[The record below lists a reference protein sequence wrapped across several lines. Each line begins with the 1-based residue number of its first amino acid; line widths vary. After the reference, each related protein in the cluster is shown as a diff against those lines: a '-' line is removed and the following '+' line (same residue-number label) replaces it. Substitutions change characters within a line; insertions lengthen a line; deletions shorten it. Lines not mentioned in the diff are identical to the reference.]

1 MKVLLHASILVLS
14 ISTVCLSQE
23 PVPVLK
29 ASWERTTLKA
39 PNPKVAPTVPAKPII
54 AENKNFQRNARA
66 QRTDNPMDP
75 YEASIEGR
83 SAAMERAV
91 QESRTPKADDV
102 TGYHYVAEVRNDTG
116 RTIEVIYWEYRFT
129 EVARPENVVSR
140 QFLCGV
146 KVKNGAKGDLTA
158 FSMLA
163 PSDTIDAA
171 SLAAA
176 NNKLFTEHV
185 QINRVEFS
193 DGQILQRNGW
203 NYKDVQDAVK
213 RVTSTPWGRETCR
226 VL

>member
-1 MKVLLHASILVLS
+1 
-14 ISTVCLSQE
+14 
-23 PVPVLK
+23 
-29 ASWERTTLKA
+29 
-39 PNPKVAPTVPAKPII
+39 
-54 AENKNFQRNARA
+54 
-66 QRTDNPMDP
+66 
-75 YEASIEGR
+75 
-83 SAAMERAV
+83 MERAV
-91 QESRTPKADDV
+91 QESRTPKADDL
-102 TGYHYVAEVRNDTG
+102 TGYHYAAEVRNDTG
-116 RTIEVIYWEYRFT
+116 RTVEVIYWEYRFT
-129 EVARPENVVSR
+129 EIARPANVVSR
-140 QFLCGV
+140 QFLCGA
-146 KVKNGAKGDLTA
+146 KVKKGAKGDLTA

-176 NNKLFTEHV
+176 NTKLFTEHV